1 MNSQCRLI
9 AIAALLALAL
19 IGPAPLAARANS
31 LLSGYGGPGQG
42 NQAIL
47 GATLL
52 GAPPGGGEGGG
63 GGRGTSAATGSLAIP
78 ATSGSGAGHAAS
90 RRHRAGSGAASAGG
104 SVAATSAQTGG
115 AYGSQ
120 LRPAVPEASVGSPT
134 LGISG
139 VDLLYILV
147 GLGGLT
153 LTGVLTRQLARRPR

>member
-1 MNSQCRLI
+1 MNSQRRLI
-9 AIAALLALAL
+9 AIVALAALAL
-19 IGPAPLAARANS
+19 IGPAPLAAQANS

-47 GATLL
+47 GAALL
-52 GAPPGGGEGGG
+52 GAPPSGGQGGSVAG
-63 GGRGTSAATGSLAIP
+63 ASAATGSLAIA
-78 ATSGSGAGHAAS
+78 ATSGSGAPHAAS
-90 RRHRAGSGAASAGG
+90 RRHGVGSAAASPG
-104 SVAATSAQTGG
+104 SSAAATSARTGG
-115 AYGSQ
+115 EYGAGI
-120 LRPAVPEASVGSPT
+120 RTAVPDAGVGSPT